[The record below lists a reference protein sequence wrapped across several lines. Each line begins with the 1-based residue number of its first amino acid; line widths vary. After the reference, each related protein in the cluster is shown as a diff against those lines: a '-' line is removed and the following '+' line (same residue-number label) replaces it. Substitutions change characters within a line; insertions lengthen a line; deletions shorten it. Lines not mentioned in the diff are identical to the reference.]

1 MCYRIL
7 PSYITF
13 IQDYCN
19 THCVGVLR
27 VTAVD
32 NVQAL
37 VELGMETVDSV
48 LPEVGL
54 LHSENADFPIS

>member
-19 THCVGVLR
+19 THCIGVLW

-32 NVQAL
+32 DVQVL
-37 VELGMETVDSV
+37 VELGMEAMESV

-54 LHSENADFPIS
+54 LHCENADFPIS